1 MPEVLV
7 VRRTLESV
15 QRAQSE
21 LAAIP
26 ELRWAGGTQN
36 LSQAAELIRE
46 RKPQLL
52 LCDLRLVGGN
62 AMHLLRS
69 LHKAPV
75 ADAAPPRVL
84 LLTPSADDQ
93 LLFQALCAGAHGYA
107 LDAGDPQQLQ
117 HAAIDFLTG
126 QAPMSPMIA
135 RRMLACFGEPRTPL
149 HQASQPP
156 RWPAVEP
163 LHSGDLAESERSL
176 LSLLA
181 HGLLAGEIAR
191 CWGQALEQVARQI
204 ARLYGKLHAAAPCP
218 MLA

>member
-1 MPEVLV
+1 MSEVVV

-26 ELRWAGGTQN
+26 ELRWAGGTQS
-36 LSQAAELIRE
+36 LSQAAELIRLH
-46 RKPQLL
+46 KPQLL

-62 AMHLLRS
+62 AMHLLKS

-93 LLFQALCAGAHGYA
+93 LLFQALCAGADGYA
-107 LDAGDPQQLQ
+107 LDAGDPEQLQ

-135 RRMLACFGEPRTPL
+135 RQMLACFGEPRTPL
-149 HQASQPP
+149 HRASQPP
-156 RWPAVEP
+156 GWPFIAPVR
-163 LHSGDLAESERSL
+163 SGALAESERSL

-204 ARLYGKLHAAAPCP
+204 AGLYRKLHAAAPCP
-218 MLA
+218 VTV